1 MVFPSVHRFLGRIP
15 AHFGK
20 AIGRPAGLS
29 NSNKR
34 CDREILGTQRFSHTS
49 RLPFNE

>member
-1 MVFPSVHRFLGRIP
+1 MVFSPFTASLAREYPLNWESDRMAGRS
-15 AHFGK
+15 F
-20 AIGRPAGLS
+20 

-34 CDREILGTQRFSHTS
+34 SDRGILGTQRFSHTS